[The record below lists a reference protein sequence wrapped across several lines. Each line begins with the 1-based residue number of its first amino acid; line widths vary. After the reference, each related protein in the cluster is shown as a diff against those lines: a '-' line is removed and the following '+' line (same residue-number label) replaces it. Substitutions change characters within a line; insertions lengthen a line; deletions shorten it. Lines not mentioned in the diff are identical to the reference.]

1 MESGQRLALERLDG
15 TRWRVPIEV
24 TQDEIPGLKGGDA
37 VRIEGFGAKAKVR
50 PAN

>member
-1 MESGQRLALERLDG
+1 MITGNG
-15 TRWRVPIEV
+15 KVIEV